1 MNNTAKYIFLDV
13 DGTLFSPKLGDI
25 PESANEALALA
36 RKAGHRIF
44 LCTGRSLAEV
54 SRYLNADVDGFI
66 LGAGAMIYADR
77 KRIYDHPFP
86 TADVTRIKKIIRRN
100 NLGYCLEG
108 GAGAYCDEKGY
119 EALLWYFSG
128 GVEDRQTRIEKCMEN
143 GTYPEKFGSEENDS
157 IYKICAYGP
166 DWEPEYE
173 ALGKDL
179 ESPYILTKVHEDK
192 EEHFCIGEI
201 TDSRINKATGVEKV
215 LEHYNA
221 EAFQAYGFGDSANDI
236 PMLKACG
243 HGIAMGNGADVIKE
257 IADYITTDILDNG
270 IWNAF
275 VHYGLIEGEKR

>member
-108 GAGAYCDEKGY
+108 GA
-119 EALLWYFSG
+119 EAGTPVG
-128 GVEDRQTRIEKCMEN
+128 G
-143 GTYPEKFGSEENDS
+143 PSDS
-157 IYKICAYGP
+157 
-166 DWEPEYE
+166 
-173 ALGKDL
+173 
-179 ESPYILTKVHEDK
+179 VHHTSSAD
-192 EEHFCIGEI
+192 CLDG
-201 TDSRINKATGVEKV
+201 G
-215 LEHYNA
+215 
-221 EAFQAYGFGDSANDI
+221 EAFSHRKNGGKRTDNDTH
-236 PMLKACG
+236 PRTG
-243 HGIAMGNGADVIKE
+243 
-257 IADYITTDILDNG
+257 
-270 IWNAF
+270 
-275 VHYGLIEGEKR
+275 